1 VLLLCKIELLYYS
14 SKESIQTERVFSL
27 ELSILDQIPVPKG
40 HSAEQAFL
48 RTEQL
53 ALLGEELGFNRMWL
67 AEHHNSASLASSAPE
82 ITAAYLAAKT
92 KRLRIGTGG
101 VMMMHYSPYKLAE
114 VFKTLSA
121 LAPNR
126 IDFGVG
132 RAPGGDHASIYALAE
147 GRRQHFDEQYDKLDT
162 ILKLMNNQKT
172 GESVYDQ
179 VVASPTISQLPEAW
193 LLGSSGQSAMQ
204 AGQRGVGYSYAQFFT
219 GNMSK
224 DIFDTYKSYFTPSYY
239 MEKPQIIVTYATTV
253 ADTLEEAEYLAKP
266 IDITRLQLMKGQIIQ
281 AMSPEEAQDY
291 PLTEMDKMM
300 IENNRKANIV
310 GTPKD
315 VAAFLVAEQE
325 QYGFDEVM
333 LNCNQY
339 AQESRLNCYKL
350 LAKELI
356 SQ

>member
-1 VLLLCKIELLYYS
+1 M
-14 SKESIQTERVFSL
+14 R
-27 ELSILDQIPVPKG
+27 LSILDQMPVLKG
-40 HSAEQAFL
+40 HTAEESFQ
-48 RTEQL
+48 RTEQI
-53 ALLGEELGFNRMWL
+53 ALLGEELGYHRMWL
-67 AEHHNSASLASSAPE
+67 AEHHNSHSLASSSPE
-82 ITAAYLAAKT
+82 VTAAFLAAKT

-114 VFKTLSA
+114 VFKTLSG

-147 GRRQHFDEQYDKLDT
+147 GRRERFTEQYDKLEI

-172 GESVYDQ
+172 GEHVYDQ
-179 VVASPTISQLPEAW
+179 VIAAPVNIQLPEAW

-204 AGQRGVGYSYAQFFT
+204 AGRLGVGYSYAQFFT

-224 DIFDTYKSYFTPSYY
+224 DIFDTYRTYFTPSYY
-239 MEKPQIIVTYATTV
+239 MERSEIIVTYAATV
-253 ADTLEEAEYLAKP
+253 ADTLEEAEYLARP

-281 AMSPEEAQDY
+281 VMSPEEAQDY
-291 PLTEMDKMM
+291 PLTELDKMT
-300 IENNRKANIV
+300 IAENRKANLV
-310 GTPKD
+310 GTPKEI
-315 VAAFLVAEQE
+315 AAFLVAEQE

-339 AQESRLNCYKL
+339 ALKSRMNSYKL
-350 LAKELI
+350 LAKELL
-356 SQ
+356 

>member
-1 VLLLCKIELLYYS
+1 M
-14 SKESIQTERVFSL
+14 R
-27 ELSILDQIPVPKG
+27 LSILDQMPVPKG
-40 HSAEQAFL
+40 HTAEEAFQ
-48 RTEQL
+48 RTEQI
-53 ALLGEELGFNRMWL
+53 ALLGEELGYHRMWL
-67 AEHHNSASLASSAPE
+67 AEHHNSHSLASSAPE
-82 ITAAYLAAKT
+82 VTAAFLAAKT

-114 VFKTLSA
+114 VFKTLCG

-147 GRRQHFDEQYDKLDT
+147 GRRERFTEQYDKLEI

-172 GESVYDQ
+172 GENVYDQ
-179 VVASPTISQLPEAW
+179 VIAAPVNIQLPEAW

-204 AGQRGVGYSYAQFFT
+204 AGRLGVGYSYAQFFT

-224 DIFDTYKSYFTPSYY
+224 DIFDAYKTYFTPSYY
-239 MEKPQIIVTYATTV
+239 MEKPQIIVTYAATV
-253 ADTLEEAEYLAKP
+253 ADTLEEAEYLARP
-266 IDITRLQLMKGQIIQ
+266 VDITRLQLMKGQIIQ
-281 AMSPEEAQDY
+281 VMSPEEAQDY
-291 PLTEMDKMM
+291 PLTELDKMT
-300 IENNRKANIV
+300 IANNRKANLV
-310 GTPKD
+310 GTPKEI
-315 VAAFLVAEQE
+315 AEFLVAEQE

-339 AQESRLNCYKL
+339 ALKSRMNSYKL

-356 SQ
+356 

>member
-1 VLLLCKIELLYYS
+1 MI
-14 SKESIQTERVFSL
+14 
-27 ELSILDQIPVPKG
+27 LSILDQIPVPKG
-40 HSAEQAFL
+40 HTAEDAFK

-53 ALLGEELGFNRMWL
+53 ALLGEELGFHRMWL
-67 AEHHNSASLASSAPE
+67 AEHHNSESLASSAPE
-82 ITAAYLAAKT
+82 ITAAFLAAKT

-132 RAPGGDHASIYALAE
+132 RAPGGDHPSIYALAE
-147 GRRQHFDEQYDKLDT
+147 GRRQRMTEQYDKLDV
-162 ILKLMNNQKT
+162 ILKLMNEQKS
-172 GESVYDQ
+172 GEYVYDQ
-179 VVASPTISQLPEAW
+179 VVASPTNIPLPEAW

-204 AGQRGVGYSYAQFFT
+204 AGQLGVGYSFAQFFT

-224 DIFDTYKSYFTPSYY
+224 DIFDTYKSTFTPSYY

-281 AMSPEEAQDY
+281 SMSPEEAKDY
-291 PLTEMDKMM
+291 PLSEMDKMT
-300 IENNRKANIV
+300 IANNRKANLV
-310 GTPKD
+310 GTPK
-315 VAAFLVAEQE
+315 AIAQYLVAEQE

-350 LAKELI
+350 LAKELL
-356 SQ
+356 

>member
-1 VLLLCKIELLYYS
+1 M
-14 SKESIQTERVFSL
+14 
-27 ELSILDQIPVPKG
+27 LDQMPIPKG
-40 HSAEQAFL
+40 HSAEEAFQ

-53 ALLGEELGFNRMWL
+53 ALLGEELGYHRMWL
-67 AEHHNSASLASSAPE
+67 AEHHNSQSLASSAPE
-82 ITAAYLAAKT
+82 VTAAFLAAKT

-114 VFKTLSA
+114 VFKTLSG

-132 RAPGGDHASIYALAE
+132 RAPGGDHAAIYALAE
-147 GRRQHFDEQYDKLDT
+147 GRRQRFTEQYDKLEI

-172 GESVYDQ
+172 GEHVYDQ
-179 VVASPTISQLPEAW
+179 VIAAPAHISLPEAW

-204 AGQRGVGYSYAQFFT
+204 AGQLGVGYSYAQFFT

-224 DIFDTYKSYFTPSYY
+224 DIFDAYKSYFTPSYY
-239 MEKPQIIVTYATTV
+239 MEKPQIIVTYAATV
-253 ADTLEEAEYLAKP
+253 APTLEEAEYLAKP
-266 IDITRLQLMKGQIIQ
+266 IDISRLQLMKGQIIQ
-281 AMSPEEAQDY
+281 TMSPEEAKDY
-291 PLTEMDKMM
+291 PLSEMDKMT
-300 IENNRKANIV
+300 IDNNRKANLV

-315 VAAFLVAEQE
+315 IAAFLIAEQE
-325 QYGFDEVM
+325 KYGFDEVM

-339 AQESRLNCYKL
+339 ELESRLNTYKF

-356 SQ
+356 